1 MCFNSVMEN
10 SCRVANDDVSRPATM
25 AKWKGSLPCARLSGL
40 PLFSVNWGRQLYQ
53 TNPELDLGLR
63 DLVWELE
70 LLNHFHQCSV
80 VNTGNLDFAPEMTA
94 LTSLL
99 QTLTLYHFVHFC
111 KLCAGF
117 LSATNRVCI
126 FFPFCFS
133 VICLTR
139 VYFAGVCEGGMP
151 KT

>member
-10 SCRVANDDVSRPATM
+10 SCRVANDYVSQPAAM
-25 AKWKGSLPCARLSGL
+25 AKWKGSLPCARLSSL

-53 TNPELDLGLR
+53 TNPESDLGLR

-99 QTLTLYHFVHFC
+99 QTLILYHFVHFF
-111 KLCAGF
+111 KLGAGF

-133 VICLTR
+133 VICLGFILQEFVR
-139 VYFAGVCEGGMP
+139 GGMP

>member
-1 MCFNSVMEN
+1 M
-10 SCRVANDDVSRPATM
+10 
-25 AKWKGSLPCARLSGL
+25 
-40 PLFSVNWGRQLYQ
+40 
-53 TNPELDLGLR
+53 
-63 DLVWELE
+63 
-70 LLNHFHQCSV
+70 